1 LKCIYLDF
9 LLKADIVLNKFHL
22 DLQKA
27 DIAMDQIPHYTLL
40 EKIGEGPQSVIYK
53 GYYKNMPHRLLTIK
67 LIKSSLLS
75 ESQKKY
81 FRQKIEHL
89 KVLPDERLM
98 PPLTFHDSKELQYI
112 TRLYFDGIPL
122 DRWATQ
128 QGEVKLG
135 DFLTIAMSLSDLL
148 DKTHTA
154 GIIHGGIK
162 PHNILV
168 DPKTLE
174 VRIVDFITPLDVRNV
189 SHFIY
194 DKRFIEG
201 TLAYTSPEQTGR
213 INHRVEFTTD
223 IYSLGVVFYELLT
236 KKLPFSTNDP
246 LELIHSHL
254 AEEAPYV
261 HELNRQIPELLG
273 LIIDK
278 MLLKQPEKR
287 YQGGKG
293 LGSDF
298 LKFKSKYDKQGD
310 TPKFKLGLDDRTHRI
325 NFISKMVGRDKEA
338 EMILSDYNEVANGA
352 FKALFIS
359 GYSGIGKTRLIQELQ
374 KPIVKHQGYFTS
386 GKFDVYQKN
395 IPYSSLIQSFRNLTR
410 TFLTESDERVERWKS
425 KILEAVGNN
434 GRVITDVIP
443 ELQVLIG
450 PQQEVRPL
458 PPVESRN
465 RFLDVFGRFL
475 TCLATKESPLV
486 LFIDD
491 LQWCDIASFEF
502 LTSVF
507 ENHKE
512 HPYLFLLGAYRH
524 NEVDSSHPLTKLI
537 KLITEEKKP
546 LKELR
551 LGPILDEHSHEM
563 VGYILDSS
571 MEQTQTLAQF
581 IARLTE
587 GNPLF
592 VSESLSYLY
601 NENLLFYHEHNGQ
614 WTWNMDQIR
623 NSTMPSTIVALFSS
637 KVHKLPPVT
646 IKLLEFCA
654 CMGNLFTP
662 DELALVN
669 EISLLDTFET
679 LKPALGQGLLIENKD
694 QLQFVHDKVQEATLA
709 LIDKDRR
716 RKIHW
721 EVGNHLLKSV
731 SPDEPLDKLENIF
744 TIASHLNIAARLA
757 KEKGDAISDD
767 FKNLLMNVNYFAGNS
782 ALNSLA
788 TEAANEY
795 YSNSRDH
802 LHKDSWS
809 SLYERTY
816 RVYQKLAK
824 TELMVGK
831 YESSEKL
838 LNELLDNAQSDLD
851 KAEALAEQTTSLSS
865 IGNFIKAIETAN
877 RGLAY
882 FQKDIPTDSQL
893 ARKRCKELMDKIHS
907 NEKDVWSKILHMPFT
922 EERKSKIELAFYSE
936 LIPDLYMS
944 GLVDQLYL
952 AAAQSTQHCL
962 AGGMDESVIY
972 SFSIMGLNLG
982 EQHHFQEAFKY
993 EDLAKELSE
1002 KYPNTF
1008 GSTRGMNGVVWCN
1021 MHSRNHAE
1029 EIISYCL
1036 KGIQSGKNCGD
1047 LYNAGLCYGPLM
1059 WNMQVKGSRLSEI
1072 ENYAKECL
1080 NFSQKFHL
1088 SFSVGL
1094 SEAVLAGWV
1103 EPMKAGYKPVP
1114 METNVEKWT
1123 KSNHIASVGSYFV
1136 LLAVSSYYYSDHEA
1150 TEYYLETVKTYLHG
1164 LTDNVLKRQWFIFRM
1179 LNSLKL
1185 YERKIKYTSFEQVEE
1200 FCKPI
1205 LIDVIAWVELGPLL
1219 APYLKFFQAELSRV
1233 KNGFNQSLNLYLE
1246 TLQVAHEHEY
1256 TFLEA
1261 YINEVIGHQLASS
1274 KLIAARLYL
1283 QESGRLYEKI
1293 QIFRKLILLSEQYSE
1308 FFNIESN
1315 NFERVE
1321 SSENKEIDEKGLAL
1335 DLDIE
1340 YLMKSSLAISAEIDA
1355 DQLFKKVLNV
1365 VLESS
1370 GAQYGCIILE
1380 KNGDLFVSAESQ
1392 VKDRGNVQTIFYP
1405 LEQSTLICKSIVRYV
1420 HRTVENVI
1428 LHNATEE
1435 GLFKDNPEVQE
1446 MNLKSVFCLPLIKL
1460 SKLVGIIYL
1469 ENRLVPS
1476 VFSGKEVEMTKLL
1489 SAQISISLENAKLV
1503 DEMRRA
1509 EKLIKASLKEKE
1521 ILLKE
1526 VHHRVKNNL
1535 QVICSLFSMQSRN
1548 VKDPE
1553 TLLILRESQ
1562 NRVRSMALVHE
1573 KLHQGKDLANVD
1585 FAGYIKVLSTNLL
1598 RAYGYDFGDRNISLS
1613 MDVENISFTID
1624 FAIPLGLILN
1634 ELLSNAL
1641 KHAFGNDSKG
1651 KIHLIFKR
1659 DLQQGTILLSV
1670 RDNGKGFP
1678 KDLDYRNTKT
1688 LGLQLVVTLIEQI
1701 GGTMNMLAQDGTLF
1715 SMTIPFQ
1722 QNVVS

>member
-1 LKCIYLDF
+1 
-9 LLKADIVLNKFHL
+9 
-22 DLQKA
+22 
-27 DIAMDQIPHYTLL
+27 MDHIPHYTLL
-40 EKIGEGPQSVIYK
+40 EKIGEGPQSNIFK
-53 GYYKNMPHRLLTIK
+53 GYYKNMPHRLLAIK
-67 LIKSSLLS
+67 VIKSALLS

-98 PPLTFHDSKELQYI
+98 PPLTFHDSKDLQFV
-112 TRLYFDGIPL
+112 TRLYFEGLPL
-122 DRWATQ
+122 NEWADQ
-128 QGEVKLG
+128 QGNIKIL
-135 DFLTIAMSLSDLL
+135 DFISIAMSLADLL
-148 DKTHTA
+148 DKTHQA

-174 VRIVDFITPLDVRNV
+174 IRIVDFITPLDVRNV

-223 IYSLGVVFYELLT
+223 IYSLGIVFYELLT
-236 KKLPFSTNDP
+236 KKLPFASNDP

-254 AEEAPYV
+254 AEEAPSV
-261 HELNRQIPELLG
+261 HELNKNIPEILG

-278 MLLKQPEKR
+278 MILKQPEKR

-293 LGSDF
+293 LGVDL
-298 LKFKSKYDKQGD
+298 LKFRTEYVKDNKE
-310 TPKFKLGLDDRTHRI
+310 PKFNLGLEDRTHRI

-338 EMILSDYNEVANGA
+338 ELILSEYNEVSKGA
-352 FKALFIS
+352 FRALFIS

-374 KPIVKHQGYFTS
+374 KPIVKHQGYFSS

-395 IPYSSLIQSFRNLTR
+395 IPYSSLIQAFRNLTR
-410 TFLTESDERVERWKS
+410 TFLTESDERVEVWKN
-425 KILEAVGNN
+425 KILDAVGIN

-450 PQQEVRPL
+450 PQPEVRPL

-465 RFLDVFGRFL
+465 RFLDTFGKFL
-475 TCLATKESPLV
+475 TCLATKDSPMV

-502 LTSVF
+502 LTSIF
-507 ENHKE
+507 ESHKE

-537 KLITEEKKP
+537 KLTIEEKKP

-563 VGYILDSS
+563 VAYILDSG
-571 MEQTQTLAQF
+571 MEQTKLLAQF
-581 IARLTE
+581 IAKLTE

-601 NENLLFYHEHNGQ
+601 NENLLYCHETNGQ
-614 WTWNMDQIR
+614 WSWNMDQIR
-623 NSTMPSTIVALFSS
+623 NSKMPSSIVALFSS
-637 KVHKLPPVT
+637 KVHKLPPET
-646 IKLLEFCA
+646 IKLLEYCA

-669 EISLLDTFET
+669 EITLLDTFET

-716 RKIHW
+716 RGIHW
-721 EVGNHLLKSV
+721 EVGNHLLEDV
-731 SPDEPLDKLENIF
+731 PPDADLDKLENIF

-757 KEKGDAISDD
+757 KEKGDKINED
-767 FKNLLMNVNYFAGNS
+767 FRALLSNVNYFAGNA

-795 YSNSRDH
+795 YKNSRES
-802 LHKDSWS
+802 LSENTWS
-809 SLYERTY
+809 AQYERTY

-824 TELMVGK
+824 TELMVGQ
-831 YESSEKL
+831 YESSERL
-838 LNELLDNAQSDLD
+838 LNELLDHARSDLD

-865 IGNFIKAIETAN
+865 IGNFIKAVETAN

-882 FQKDIPTDSQL
+882 FGKDIPTDSQL
-893 ARKRCKELMDKIHS
+893 ARKRCNELMEKIHVGGR
-907 NEKDVWSKILHMPFT
+907 DVWGTILHMPFT

-936 LIPDLYMS
+936 LIPDLYMQ

-982 EQHHFQEAFKY
+982 EQHHFQEAFRY
-993 EDLAKELSE
+993 EDLAKQLSE

-1008 GSTRGMNGVVWCN
+1008 GATRGINGVVWCN
-1021 MHSRNHAE
+1021 MHSRNSAE
-1029 EIISYCL
+1029 EIIDYCL

-1059 WNMQVKGSRLSEI
+1059 WNLQVKGAKLSEI
-1072 ENYAKECL
+1072 EAYAKECL

-1088 SFSVGL
+1088 YFSVGL
-1094 SEAVLAGWV
+1094 SEAVLSSWV
-1103 EPMKAGYKPVP
+1103 ESMKAGYRPTV
-1114 METNVEKWT
+1114 MDETIAKWEKA
-1123 KSNHIASVGSYFV
+1123 NHIASIGSYYV
-1136 LLAVSSYYYSDHEA
+1136 LLGISKYYFGDYEGAEESLDN
-1150 TEYYLETVKTYLHG
+1150 VKKYLHG
-1164 LTDNVLKRQWFIFRM
+1164 LTDNILKRQWFIFRM
-1179 LNSLKL
+1179 LNALKL
-1185 YERKIKYTSFEQVEE
+1185 YERKIKFTSLEQIENY
-1200 FCKPI
+1200 CKPI
-1205 LIDVIAWVELGPLL
+1205 LKDIIAWVELGPLL
-1219 APYLKFFQAELSRV
+1219 APYLKLFQAELSRV
-1233 KNGFNQSLNLYLE
+1233 SHGFKASFTLYLE
-1246 TLQVAHEHEY
+1246 TLQLANEKEY
-1256 TFLEA
+1256 VFLEA
-1261 YINEVIGHQLASS
+1261 YLNEVIGANLIKEKLSS
-1274 KLIAARLYL
+1274 AKLYL
-1283 QESGRLYEKI
+1283 LEANRLYEQIEISRKI
-1293 QIFRKLILLSEQYSE
+1293 MDFNERYPE
-1308 FFNIESN
+1308 FFGVDPDEISKDDKIE
-1315 NFERVE
+1315 VKQ
-1321 SSENKEIDEKGLAL
+1321 SSEKDLKL
-1335 DLDIE
+1335 DLDVE
-1340 YLMKSSLAISAEIDA
+1340 YLMKSALAISAEMDA
-1355 DQLFKKVLNV
+1355 DRLLKKVLNV

-1370 GAQYGCIILE
+1370 GAQFGCIILE
-1380 KNGDLFVSAESQ
+1380 NNGDLFITAESQ
-1392 VKDRGNVQTIFYP
+1392 VKDKDNVHTLNYP
-1405 LEQSTLICKSIVRYV
+1405 FEKSNLICKSIVRYV
-1420 HRTVENVI
+1420 QRTSETII
-1428 LHNATEE
+1428 LHNAVEE
-1435 GLFKDNPEVQE
+1435 GAFKDNSEVQE
-1446 MNLKSVFCLPLIKL
+1446 LKIKSVFCLPLIKQ
-1460 SKLVGIIYL
+1460 SKLIGIIYL

-1503 DEMRRA
+1503 DDMRKA
-1509 EKLIKASLKEKE
+1509 ERLIKGSLKEKE

-1526 VHHRVKNNL
+1526 IHHRVKNNL

-1548 VKDPE
+1548 VRDPE

-1585 FAGYIKVLSTNLL
+1585 FSGYIKVLTTNLL
-1598 RAYGYDFGDRNISLS
+1598 RAYGFDFSDRHIGLT
-1613 MDVENISFTID
+1613 MDVENILFTID

-1634 ELLSNAL
+1634 ELLSNCL
-1641 KHAFGNDSKG
+1641 KHAFKNDFKG
-1651 KIHLIFKR
+1651 KIHISFKKAE
-1659 DLQQGTILLSV
+1659 DGKSILLTV
-1670 RDNGKGFP
+1670 ADNGIGFP

-1688 LGLQLVVTLIEQI
+1688 LGLQLVVTLAEQI
-1701 GGTMNMLAQDGTLF
+1701 NAVIDMSADNGTVFKISVPFVQ
-1715 SMTIPFQ
+1715 SMA
-1722 QNVVS
+1722 VDVEVG

>member
-1 LKCIYLDF
+1 
-9 LLKADIVLNKFHL
+9 
-22 DLQKA
+22 
-27 DIAMDQIPHYTLL
+27 MDQIPQYTLL
-40 EKIGEGPQSVIYK
+40 EKLGEGPQSIVYK

-67 LIKSSLLS
+67 LIKSALLS

-89 KVLPDERLM
+89 KVLPDDRLM
-98 PPLTFHDSKELQYI
+98 PPLTFHDSKDLQFI
-112 TRLYFDGIPL
+112 TRLFFEGVPL
-122 DRWATQ
+122 NEWVAQ
-128 QGEVKLG
+128 VGEVKMV
-135 DFLTIAMSLSDLL
+135 DFLTIAASLADLL
-148 DKTHTA
+148 DKTHQA

-168 DPKTLE
+168 DPATLA

-223 IYSLGVVFYELLT
+223 IYSLGIVFYELLT
-236 KKLPFSTNDP
+236 KKLPFASNDP

-261 HELNRQIPELLG
+261 HELNKKIPEMMG

-278 MLLKQPEKR
+278 MILKQPEKR

-293 LGSDF
+293 LGVDI
-298 LKFKSKYDKQGD
+298 LKFATDYSIKKADSH
-310 TPKFKLGLDDRTHRI
+310 FNLGLEDRTHRI

-338 EMILSDYNEVANGA
+338 ELILSEYNEVANGA

-374 KPIVKHQGYFTS
+374 KPIVKHQGYFSS

-395 IPYSSLIQSFRNLTR
+395 IPYSSLIQAFRNLTR
-410 TFLTESDERVERWKS
+410 TFLTESDERVDRWKT
-425 KILEAVGNN
+425 KILDAVGNN

-450 PQQEVRPL
+450 PQPEVRPL

-465 RFLDVFGRFL
+465 RFLDVFGKFL
-475 TCLATKESPLV
+475 TCLATKDSPMV

-507 ENHKE
+507 ENYKE

-546 LKELR
+546 LKEVR
-551 LGPILDEHSHEM
+551 LGPILDEHTHEM
-563 VGYILDSS
+563 VAYILDSPL
-571 MEQTQTLAQF
+571 EQTRALAQF
-581 IARLTE
+581 IAKLTE

-601 NENLLFYHEHNGQ
+601 NENLLFCHEETGQ
-614 WTWNMDQIR
+614 WFWNMDQIR
-623 NSTMPSTIVALFSS
+623 NSKMPSSIVALFSS

-646 IKLLEFCA
+646 IKLLEYCA

-669 EISLLDTFET
+669 EITLLDTFET

-709 LIDKDRR
+709 MIDKDRR
-716 RKIHW
+716 RGIHW
-721 EVGNHLLKSV
+721 EVGNHLLKDV
-731 SPDEPLDKLENIF
+731 PADTELDKLENIF
-744 TIASHLNIAARLA
+744 TIASHLNIAARLGR
-757 KEKGDAISDD
+757 ERGDTINDGFQA
-767 FKNLLMNVNYFAGNS
+767 LLSNVNYYAGNA

-795 YSNSRDH
+795 YKNSRES
-802 LHKDSWS
+802 LHKDSWEKQ
-809 SLYERTY
+809 YERTY
-816 RVYQKLAK
+816 RVYQRLAK
-824 TELMVGK
+824 TELMVGQ

-838 LNELLDNAQSDLD
+838 LNELLDHAQSDLD
-851 KAEALAEQTTSLSS
+851 KTEALAEQTTSLSS

-882 FQKDIPTDSQL
+882 FGKDIPTDAKL
-893 ARKRCKELMDKIHS
+893 ARQRCNELMEKIHADQ
-907 NEKDVWSKILHMPFT
+907 KDVWDTILHMPFT
-922 EERKSKIELAFYSE
+922 DERKGKIELAFYSE

-952 AAAQSTQHCL
+952 AATQSTQHCL

-982 EQHHFQEAFKY
+982 EQHHFQEAFRY

-1008 GSTRGMNGVVWCN
+1008 GATRGINGVVWCN

-1029 EIISYCL
+1029 EIIDYCL

-1059 WNMQVKGSRLSEI
+1059 WNMQVKGAKLSEI
-1072 ENYAKECL
+1072 EAYARECL

-1103 EPMKAGYKPVP
+1103 EPMRVGYNPVP
-1114 METNVEKWT
+1114 MDENITKWA
-1123 KSNHIASVGSYFV
+1123 KANHIASIGSYYV
-1136 LLAVSSYYYSDHEA
+1136 LLAVSKYYYGEFEGA
-1150 TEYYLETVKTYLHG
+1150 EECLETVKTYLHG

-1185 YERKIKYTSFEQVEE
+1185 YEKKIKYLSLEQIEE

-1205 LIDVIAWVELGPLL
+1205 LKDVIAWVGLGPLL
-1219 APYLKFFQAELSRV
+1219 EPYLKFFQAELSRV
-1233 KNGFNQSLNLYLE
+1233 THGFMPSLNSYLE
-1246 TLQVAHEHEY
+1246 ILQFAHDKNY

-1261 YINEVIGHQLASS
+1261 HLNEVIGINFTKSG
-1274 KLIAARLYL
+1274 LISARLYL
-1283 QESGRLYEKI
+1283 LEANRLYESI
-1293 QIFRKLILLSEQYSE
+1293 GISRKVMDLKESFPDVFSSDSQLPVVDERDESKSAIEKELSM
-1308 FFNIESN
+1308 
-1315 NFERVE
+1315 
-1321 SSENKEIDEKGLAL
+1321 
-1335 DLDIE
+1335 DLDVE
-1340 YLMKSSLAISAEIDA
+1340 YLMKSSLAISAEIDS
-1355 DQLFKKVLNV
+1355 DQLFKKILNV

-1380 KNGDLFVSAESQ
+1380 NNGDLFINAESQ
-1392 VKDRGNVQTIFYP
+1392 VKDKANVRTLNYP
-1405 LEQSTLICKSIVRYV
+1405 LEKANAVCKSIVRYV
-1420 HRTVENVI
+1420 QRTAENII
-1428 LHNATEE
+1428 LQNASEE

-1446 MNLKSVFCLPLIKL
+1446 LKLKSVFCLPLIKQ
-1460 SKLVGIIYL
+1460 SKMIGIIYL
-1469 ENRLVPS
+1469 ENRLVPA
-1476 VFSGKEVEMTKLL
+1476 VFSGKEVKMTKLL
-1489 SAQISISLENAKLV
+1489 SAQISISLENAKLI
-1503 DEMRRA
+1503 DEMRKA
-1509 EKLIKASLKEKE
+1509 ERLIKGSLKEKE

-1526 VHHRVKNNL
+1526 IHHRVKNNL

-1548 VKDPE
+1548 VKDPD

-1585 FAGYIKVLSTNLL
+1585 FSGYIRVLSTNLL
-1598 RAYGYDFGDRNISLS
+1598 RAYGYDYNERSVDLII
-1613 MDVENISFTID
+1613 DVENISFTID
-1624 FAIPLGLILN
+1624 IAIPLGLILN
-1634 ELLSNAL
+1634 ELLSNCL
-1641 KHAFGNDSKG
+1641 KHAFVNGIKG
-1651 KIHLIFKR
+1651 RINIEFKK
-1659 DLQQGTILLSV
+1659 TS
-1670 RDNGKGFP
+1670 DNGSVLLMVSDNGIGFP
-1678 KDLDYRNTKT
+1678 KDVDYRNTKT
-1688 LGLQLVVTLIEQI
+1688 LGLQLVVTLVEQI
-1701 GGTMNMLAQDGTLF
+1701 NASVEMSTTNGTTFRLKMPFVQ
-1715 SMTIPFQ
+1715 SM
-1722 QNVVS
+1722 VA

>member
-1 LKCIYLDF
+1 
-9 LLKADIVLNKFHL
+9 
-22 DLQKA
+22 
-27 DIAMDQIPHYTLL
+27 MDQIPHYTLL
-40 EKIGEGPQSVIYK
+40 EKIGEGPQSIIYK

-67 LIKSSLLS
+67 VIKSSLLS

-81 FRQKIEHL
+81 FLQKIEHL

-98 PPLTFHDSKELQYI
+98 PPLTFHDSKDLQYI
-112 TRLYFDGIPL
+112 TRLYFDGISL
-122 DRWATQ
+122 DKWGNQ
-128 QGEVKLG
+128 QGEVKLD
-135 DFLTIAMSLSDLL
+135 DFLTIAMSMADLL
-148 DKTHTA
+148 DKTHTS

-236 KKLPFSTNDP
+236 KKLPFATNDP

-261 HELNRQIPELLG
+261 HELNKNVPELLG

-293 LGSDF
+293 LGSDLLRLRTELAKKDMVPNF
-298 LKFKSKYDKQGD
+298 N
-310 TPKFKLGLDDRTHRI
+310 LGLNDRTHRI
-325 NFISKMVGRDKEA
+325 NFISKMVGRDNEA
-338 EMILSDYNEVANGA
+338 ELILNDYNEVANGA

-359 GYSGIGKTRLIQELQ
+359 GLSGIGKTRLIQELQ
-374 KPIVKHQGYFTS
+374 KPIVRHQGYFSS

-395 IPYSSLIQSFRNLTR
+395 IPYSSLIQAFRNLTR
-410 TFLTESDERVERWKS
+410 TFLTESDERVEKWKT
-425 KILEAVGNN
+425 KILEAIGSN

-450 PQQEVRPL
+450 PQPEVRPL

-502 LTSVF
+502 LTSIF
-507 ENHKE
+507 ENYRE

-563 VGYILDSS
+563 VAYILDSS
-571 MEQTQTLAQF
+571 MDQTKTLAQF

-601 NENLLFYHEHNGQ
+601 NENLLSCDEHTGQ
-614 WTWNMDQIR
+614 WTWNMEQIR
-623 NSTMPSTIVALFSS
+623 NSKMPSSIVALFSS
-637 KVHKLPPVT
+637 KVHKLPPDT

-669 EISLLDTFET
+669 EITLLDTFET

-721 EVGNHLLKSV
+721 EVGNHLLKDVPSG
-731 SPDEPLDKLENIF
+731 EPLDKLENIF
-744 TIASHLNIAARLA
+744 TIASHLNIAAKLA
-757 KEKGDAISDD
+757 KEKGDVIDED
-767 FKNLLMNVNYFAGNS
+767 FKYLLMNVNYYAGNS

-795 YSNSRDH
+795 YKGSREH
-802 LHKDSWS
+802 LQKDCWS
-809 SLYERTY
+809 ALYERTY

-824 TELMVGK
+824 TELMVGQ

-882 FQKDIPTDSQL
+882 FQKDIPTDGKL
-893 ARKRCKELMDKIHS
+893 ARQRCQELMDKIHAS
-907 NEKDVWSKILHMPFT
+907 EKDVWGKILHMPFT
-922 EERKSKIELAFYSE
+922 EERKSKIELIFYSE

-982 EQHHFQEAFKY
+982 EQHYFQEAFKY

-1008 GSTRGMNGVVWCN
+1008 GATRGINGVVWCN
-1021 MHSRNHAE
+1021 MHSRNNAE
-1029 EIISYCL
+1029 EIIAYCL

-1059 WNMQVKGSRLSEI
+1059 WNMQVKGSRLLEI
-1072 ENYAKECL
+1072 ESYAKECL

-1088 SFSVGL
+1088 YFSVGL

-1103 EPMKAGYKPVP
+1103 EPMKAGYKPIP
-1114 METNVEKWT
+1114 MEANIEKWA
-1123 KSNHIASVGSYFV
+1123 KANHIASIGSYYV
-1136 LLAVSSYYYSDHEA
+1136 LLAISNYYFGDYEA
-1150 TEYYLETVKTYLHG
+1150 TENYLETVKTYLHG

-1179 LNSLKL
+1179 LNAVKL
-1185 YERKIKYTSFEQVEE
+1185 YERNIKYTNFEQVEE

-1205 LIDVIAWVELGPLL
+1205 LKDVIAWVELGPLL
-1219 APYLKFFQAELSRV
+1219 APYLKFFQAEVARV
-1233 KNGFNQSLNLYLE
+1233 KNGFQKAFNLYLE
-1246 TLQVAHEHEY
+1246 TLQLAHDKEY
-1256 TFLEA
+1256 TFFEA
-1261 YINEVIGHQLASS
+1261 YINEVIGTELLGS
-1274 KLIAARLYL
+1274 KLVTSRLYL
-1283 QESGRLYEKI
+1283 QEAGRLYDKI
-1293 QIFRKLILLSEQYSE
+1293 QISRKLINLTEQYPDYFNQETSIVVRDEHSE
-1308 FFNIESN
+1308 MKTTN
-1315 NFERVE
+1315 
-1321 SSENKEIDEKGLAL
+1321 EKGLMM

-1340 YLMKSSLAISAEIDA
+1340 YLMKSSLAISAEINA

-1380 KNGDLFVSAESQ
+1380 NEGDLFITAESQ
-1392 VKDRGNVQTIFYP
+1392 IKDKNNVQTIYYP
-1405 LEQSTLICKSIVRYV
+1405 LAQSTLVCKSIVRYV
-1420 HRTVENVI
+1420 QRTAENII
-1428 LHNATEE
+1428 LHNASEE
-1435 GLFKDNPEVQE
+1435 GIFKDNPEVQE

-1460 SKLVGIIYL
+1460 SKLIGIIYL

-1509 EKLIKASLKEKE
+1509 EKVIKASLKEKE

-1526 VHHRVKNNL
+1526 IHHRVKNNL

-1573 KLHQGKDLANVD
+1573 KLHQGKDLSNVD
-1585 FAGYIKVLSTNLL
+1585 FSGYIKVLSTNLL
-1598 RAYGYDFGDRNISLS
+1598 RAYGYDLGDRNVSLS
-1613 MDVENISFTID
+1613 MEVENISFAID

-1634 ELLSNAL
+1634 ELLSNSL
-1641 KHAFGNDSKG
+1641 KHAFGSDSKG
-1651 KIHLIFKR
+1651 KIHVIFKK
-1659 DLQQGTILLSV
+1659 DSVKETILLSV
-1670 RDNGKGFP
+1670 SDNGKGFP

-1688 LGLQLVVTLIEQI
+1688 LGLQLVVTLVEQI
-1701 GGTMNMLAQDGTLF
+1701 GGTLGMVSHEGTLF
-1715 SMTIPFQ
+1715 EMTIPLQ
-1722 QNVVS
+1722 QNVVA